1 MNIGIIG
8 GGQLASMLIEAD
20 RQQNHS
26 FFILDPEPECPAVIS
41 GGIHVQGNPVT
52 GEGFQALADQVSV
65 ITLELEHVSIDELAN
80 LSANGMDIFPKVDLL
95 ARVTDKHLQKK
106 WLQELG
112 LPTAAF
118 VAYDG
123 MSPIDESPF
132 GFPVVQKAARGGYDG
147 RGVAVLNSV
156 NDYEGRL
163 QVDGYL
169 EQYIER
175 RMEIS
180 VIVVASRDGNTR
192 AFDPVE
198 MLFRSSGNVLDYLIA
213 PARAEANIQQQ
224 AKDLALKIV
233 QAMQGIGVFGVE
245 LFLTHNNDLLINE
258 ISPRTHNS
266 GHYKREACENS
277 QFDQQLRIL
286 TNQPLA
292 ELEQQSPAVM
302 FNLLGENNFEGDA
315 LLEDNCTGAEKE
327 SVSISLYN
335 KKHCFPGRKM
345 GHVTVL
351 GKTIDEALDRAAFVK
366 SKIIVRG
373 ANQIED

>member
-20 RQQNHS
+20 GHQNHA
-26 FFILDPEPECPAVIS
+26 FFILDPDPECPAVIS
-41 GGIHVQGNPVT
+41 GGIYVQGNPVT
-52 GEGFQALADQVSV
+52 GEGFQSLADQVSV
-65 ITLELEHVSIDELAN
+65 ITLELEHVSIDGLARVG
-80 LSANGMDIFPKVDLL
+80 AAGIDIFPTVDLL

-106 WLQELG
+106 WFQELG

-123 MSPIDESPF
+123 TFPLDASPF

-147 RGVAVLNSV
+147 RGVAVLNSLSD
-156 NDYEGRL
+156 NERRL
-163 QVDGYL
+163 KVDGYL

-175 RMEIS
+175 RMELS
-180 VIVVASRDGNTR
+180 VIVVASRDGNIS

-213 PARAEANIQQQ
+213 PARVEATIQQQ
-224 AKDLALKIV
+224 AKDLALTTIN
-233 QAMQGIGVFGVE
+233 AMQGIGVFGVE
-245 LFLTHNNDLLINE
+245 LFLTHNNELLINE

-266 GHYKREACENS
+266 GHFTREACETS
-277 QFDQQLRIL
+277 QFEQQLRIL

-292 ELEQQSPAVM
+292 GLEQQSPAVM
-302 FNLLGENNFEGDA
+302 FNLLGENSFEGDT
-315 LLEDNCTGAEKE
+315 LLEDSCTSTEKE
-327 SVSISLYN
+327 GVFISLYN

-351 GKTIDEALDRAAFVK
+351 GKNVDEALDRAASIK